1 MGSRAGK
8 ISYLCGSAVKL
19 LCWGP
24 PGKRESDDKHT
35 HCPGPNPAPGAALKC
50 FLLAYCFRKDG
61 IHFNKFAFN
70 KNPSW
75 RICRPRRAEAWKN
88 GYVGGGAGALCLLL
102 RDVCPCD
109 GVFPGLLRCMRMTC
123 RVGNATCVMPCCRG
137 VPVAYAMLER
147 CISCI

>member
-88 GYVGGGAGALCLLL
+88 GQSAFQMSGEKSNGFRFTLEIRSESFSALMDKFRQKAKNCINLV
-102 RDVCPCD
+102 DP
-109 GVFPGLLRCMRMTC
+109 
-123 RVGNATCVMPCCRG
+123 ASSHMP
-137 VPVAYAMLER
+137 VSYTHLTLPTKA
-147 CISCI
+147 